1 MVAMF
6 SAWRSRSTRVVST
19 ALLTQWRR
27 DVLSRCTYT
36 MDNGGGLSGLSGG
49 SGVVGVVVVG
59 EVPRRFHI
67 FSKRRR
73 TAVFSKT

>member
-6 SAWRSRSTRVVST
+6 STWRSRSTRVVST

-36 MDNGGGLSGLSGG
+36 MDNGGGFGGG
-49 SGVVGVVVVG
+49 SEVVGVVGV
-59 EVPRRFHI
+59 VPRRFHI
-67 FSKRRR
+67 LSKRRR
-73 TAVFSKT
+73 TAVFSTI